1 MIGLARSRSSSK
13 NNDRL
18 QERLAK
24 AVINR
29 TVTKTNQN
37 SVPSSNLPS
46 RTASPTNGVGS
57 PRASLDIEAERQ
69 GPPVTQ
75 YPQEA
80 VLRSDDLRKLD
91 HGEGRSDSGPE
102 PQPESEGPATISST
116 LEISHNNSARRSM
129 ESHDSISKPPSFEM
143 DRSVIYMDTAG
154 STVSDAEMVSK
165 TQQQYNDTIT
175 QMRSDYET
183 SEIRR
188 QDETHFYLE
197 RIDALQSK
205 LHYLT
210 KEAADTA
217 RKAASEAALGS
228 ADQKLAANEEKI
240 ALLMEEG
247 EKLSQTELRHLNTIK
262 KLRAKMIEDERRL
275 AEATKKLERFERSAR
290 ELQENL
296 KRAESAEARATEK
309 LRNLPAIEQELESLR
324 LEHGHNISTIEHLQR
339 RISEATAMVEAANK
353 RAQAISLEAEKTL
366 TAALQDHASNAK
378 IELELS
384 SERHGAVV
392 GDLKEKLERE
402 KERAK
407 VAEMEMRGE
416 QAVSCTLS

>member
-1 MIGLARSRSSSK
+1 M
-13 NNDRL
+13 
-18 QERLAK
+18 
-24 AVINR
+24 
-29 TVTKTNQN
+29 
-37 SVPSSNLPS
+37 
-46 RTASPTNGVGS
+46 
-57 PRASLDIEAERQ
+57 
-69 GPPVTQ
+69 TQ

-116 LEISHNNSARRSM
+116 PEISHNNSARRSM
-129 ESHDSISKPPSFEM
+129 ESHDSISKPPSFET

-309 LRNLPAIEQELESLR
+309 LRNLPAIEQVLESLR